1 MNKKQEGKTVGRAA
15 DGGEKWN
22 IPRGTA
28 AKNTY
33 RDNKYDRAELA
44 VPKGFRARMKQIAQ
58 GQGYSSYNS
67 YVVDAKSILGV
78 YGLDLTRVLTVTCH
92 GYSKEFDSYLRN
104 FAIAC

>member
-1 MNKKQEGKTVGRAA
+1 MKGINQYKIVLSPDEVQEFVNAA
-15 DGGEKWN
+15 SRCDFD
-22 IPRGTA
+22 I
-28 AKNTY
+28 
-33 RDNKYDRAELA
+33 D
-44 VPKGFRARMKQIAQ
+44 IA
-58 GQGYSSYNS
+58 YNS

>member
-1 MNKKQEGKTVGRAA
+1 MKGINQYKIVLRPDEAQEFVNAA
-15 DGGEKWN
+15 SRCDFD
-22 IPRGTA
+22 I
-28 AKNTY
+28 
-33 RDNKYDRAELA
+33 D
-44 VPKGFRARMKQIAQ
+44 IA
-58 GQGYSSYNS
+58 YNS

>member
-1 MNKKQEGKTVGRAA
+1 MKGINQYKIVLRPDEVQEFVNAA
-15 DGGEKWN
+15 S
-22 IPRGTA
+22 RC
-28 AKNTY
+28 
-33 RDNKYDRAELA
+33 
-44 VPKGFRARMKQIAQ
+44 GFDIDIA
-58 GQGYSSYNS
+58 YNS

>member
-1 MNKKQEGKTVGRAA
+1 MKGINQYKIVLRPDEVQEFVNAA
-15 DGGEKWN
+15 SRCDFD
-22 IPRGTA
+22 I
-28 AKNTY
+28 
-33 RDNKYDRAELA
+33 D
-44 VPKGFRARMKQIAQ
+44 IA
-58 GQGYSSYNS
+58 YNS

>member
-1 MNKKQEGKTVGRAA
+1 MKGINQYKIVLRTDEVQEFVNAA
-15 DGGEKWN
+15 SRCDFD
-22 IPRGTA
+22 I
-28 AKNTY
+28 
-33 RDNKYDRAELA
+33 D
-44 VPKGFRARMKQIAQ
+44 IA
-58 GQGYSSYNS
+58 YNS

>member
-1 MNKKQEGKTVGRAA
+1 MKGINQYKIVLRPDEVQEFVNEASR
-15 DGGEKWN
+15 
-22 IPRGTA
+22 
-28 AKNTY
+28 
-33 RDNKYDRAELA
+33 YD
-44 VPKGFRARMKQIAQ
+44 FDIDIA
-58 GQGYSSYNS
+58 YNS

>member
-1 MNKKQEGKTVGRAA
+1 MKGINQYKIVLRPDGVQEFVNAA
-15 DGGEKWN
+15 SRCDFD
-22 IPRGTA
+22 I
-28 AKNTY
+28 
-33 RDNKYDRAELA
+33 D
-44 VPKGFRARMKQIAQ
+44 IA
-58 GQGYSSYNS
+58 YNS

>member
-1 MNKKQEGKTVGRAA
+1 MKGINQYKIVLRPDEVQEFVNAA
-15 DGGEKWN
+15 SGCDFD
-22 IPRGTA
+22 I
-28 AKNTY
+28 
-33 RDNKYDRAELA
+33 D
-44 VPKGFRARMKQIAQ
+44 IA
-58 GQGYSSYNS
+58 YNS

>member
-1 MNKKQEGKTVGRAA
+1 MKGINQYKIVLRADEVQEFVNAA
-15 DGGEKWN
+15 SRCDFD
-22 IPRGTA
+22 I
-28 AKNTY
+28 
-33 RDNKYDRAELA
+33 D
-44 VPKGFRARMKQIAQ
+44 IA
-58 GQGYSSYNS
+58 YNS